1 MLGAVSI
8 WGVSTGILV
17 KLISIP
23 AFALY
28 AIGAFWGIVFL
39 LSSLALKNKLSD
51 LLRYSTKTL
60 RLMLG
65 VGLGIA
71 VNNGLF
77 FTAIKSGTVAN
88 AVLTHY
94 LAPIFVVLIFGPLI
108 LKEKIT
114 IKNFVLAILGFV
126 GLLVLILPDIG
137 RSIDRALIYGSLS
150 AIFFAFHTV
159 LEKRVTQTKA
169 DPLSAVV
176 YKNAVPL
183 VLFLP
188 FAMNSIQAGISP
200 TNWFW
205 LSIWGIL
212 VLGIS
217 FLLFF
222 QGIRQIPA
230 TSASIL
236 SYGEPIGAIILAAI
250 FFKEPVTL
258 YTLIGGMFI
267 IGSGVGVIKGAR

>member
-1 MLGAVSI
+1 MAKEKGSKFIHSGYLFVLGAVSI

-126 GLLVLILPDIG
+126 VFLFLISPDIEKNKKKS
-137 RSIDRALIYGSLS
+137 RTKPRIAKTKFLME
-150 AIFFAFHTV
+150 IF
-159 LEKRVTQTKA
+159 
-169 DPLSAVV
+169 
-176 YKNAVPL
+176 
-183 VLFLP
+183 
-188 FAMNSIQAGISP
+188 
-200 TNWFW
+200 
-205 LSIWGIL
+205 
-212 VLGIS
+212 
-217 FLLFF
+217 
-222 QGIRQIPA
+222 
-230 TSASIL
+230 
-236 SYGEPIGAIILAAI
+236 
-250 FFKEPVTL
+250 
-258 YTLIGGMFI
+258 
-267 IGSGVGVIKGAR
+267 